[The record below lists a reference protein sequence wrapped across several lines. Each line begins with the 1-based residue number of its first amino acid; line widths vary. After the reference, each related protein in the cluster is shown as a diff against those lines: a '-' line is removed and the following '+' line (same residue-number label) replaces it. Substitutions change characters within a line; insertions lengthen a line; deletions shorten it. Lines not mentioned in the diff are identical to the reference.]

1 MKRTHSLTLLLS
13 LTLFSSAL
21 LSFSVQPILG
31 KMLLPLV
38 GGSPAGWIVSLA
50 FFQFALLAG
59 YGFSY
64 LFERTSPWVHG
75 FALLAL
81 YAAGLFYLPPALA
94 GINENGATGIMG
106 IVVFKNLF
114 HAIFIPFMALAATTS
129 ALQRL
134 LSATDHPSAKD
145 PYYLYVASNIGS
157 FAGLLLYPL
166 FWEVFFGLANQ
177 STMWRAAYYTTMLLV
192 AFSLWQSWRHRNRHF
207 SMEQPAA
214 STQLT
219 ARQILTWM
227 ALAFVPCSL
236 SMGVTTLITTDVSG
250 VPLLWILP
258 LALYLLTFILAFS
271 PRQFAT
277 IKRLHSQHLLGATFI
292 LILTLLGI
300 RSIPSGD
307 IVSFLFAT
315 FLVLEVFFTIA
326 WLYHYKLAS
335 LRPAADRLSLYYL
348 VIATGGC
355 LAGILHVFILPV
367 VLHDVIEFPVV
378 ILLSLLIHPD
388 FYTRIARPAKWL
400 IINAV
405 LCLISGLV
413 MIYAK
418 NEDSIG
424 DMVYIP
430 SIVVFFLTFV
440 MLSSKPRFL
449 MAISVIILSFSLYAE
464 KSQNILFKDRGFF
477 GTYKV
482 KESVRNNT
490 KVRYFTHGNTSH
502 GLALYETSDDQKY
515 NVSYYS
521 RIGPAGNV
529 MRVLDVKSAGVIGL
543 GAGVLACTKPGTIM
557 DFYEIDDK
565 VVNIARK
572 YFPYLN
578 ECPAREIHVGDGRLE
593 IKKSPYIYDMILLDA
608 FTSDGIPVHTLTVE
622 AISEYLSLTQ
632 PDGVLMFH
640 VSNRTFDLSP
650 KIAAS
655 ARANG
660 LNAYEVVHIPDQKAY
675 PFVMASKWVAIP
687 ASEKI
692 EKLIRALGWKQIT
705 PSAKPWTDDHSSL
718 LSAVNLKYIAA
729 P

>member
-1 MKRTHSLTLLLS
+1 MNRLTLLLS
-13 LTLFSSAL
+13 LTLFCSAL

-75 FALLAL
+75 FALLGL
-81 YAAGLFYLPPALA
+81 YAAGLFYLPPALT
-94 GINENGATGIMG
+94 GINESGATGMMG

-145 PYYLYVASNIGS
+145 PYHLYVASNIGS

-166 FWEVFFGLANQ
+166 FWEIFYGLTEQ
-177 STMWRAAYYTTMLLV
+177 SVLWRTAYYVTLLLV
-192 AFSLWQSWRHRNRHF
+192 AFSLLESWRHRNRDF
-207 SMEQPAA
+207 TIENPSAK
-214 STQLT
+214 TQLT

-227 ALAFVPCSL
+227 ALAFIPCSL

-250 VPLLWILP
+250 LPLLWILP

-271 PRQFAT
+271 PKQFSSA
-277 IKRLHSQHLLGATFI
+277 KKLNAQHALGASFI
-292 LILTLLGI
+292 IFVSIIGI
-300 RSIPSGD
+300 RSIPSSD
-307 IVSFLFAT
+307 IFSFLAAV
-315 FLVLEVFFTIA
+315 FLALEVFFTIA
-326 WLYHYKLAS
+326 WAYHHRLAS

-348 VIATGGC
+348 VIAAGGC
-355 LAGILHVFILPV
+355 LAGLLHAFVLP
-367 VLHDVIEFPVV
+367 LTLTETIEFPVV
-378 ILLSLLIHPD
+378 VLLSLLVLPD
-388 FYTRIARPAKWL
+388 FHNKPVKTRMRTLVNLAICLLSGAAMIHAQNSLFSGDFIYVPAL
-400 IINAV
+400 
-405 LCLISGLV
+405 
-413 MIYAK
+413 
-418 NEDSIG
+418 
-424 DMVYIP
+424 
-430 SIVVFFLTFV
+430 VVFFVTFLI
-440 MLSSKPRFL
+440 LSGKPRQL
-449 MAISVIILSFSLYAE
+449 LLVGVVLLSLSLIAE
-464 KSQNILFKDRGFF
+464 KSQNVLVTDRGFF

-482 KESVRNNT
+482 KETTQDGMRA
-490 KVRYFTHGNTSH
+490 RYFTHGNTSH
-502 GLALYETSDDQKY
+502 GLALYDIPDDQKY

-557 DFYEIDDK
+557 DFYEIDAK
-565 VVNIARK
+565 VVNIAEK
-572 YFPYLN
+572 YFPYLT

-593 IKKSPYIYDMILLDA
+593 IKKSPHIYDMILLDA

-622 AISEYLSLTQ
+622 AIAEYVARLQ

-650 KIAAS
+650 KIADS
-655 ARANG
+655 AHANG
-660 LNAYEVVHIPDQKAY
+660 VKAYEVLHIPNQKAY
-675 PFVMASKWVAIP
+675 PFAMASKWVAIP
-687 ASEKI
+687 TSEKT
-692 EKLIRALGWKQIT
+692 EKLILALGWKQIT

-718 LSAVNLKYIAA
+718 LSAVSLKYIAA